1 MDRGM
6 TSGLRCL
13 FFFAYRRG
21 QHEGTILNRRENTIS
36 VYLILQLT
44 VIAHSIIYFFSYSS
58 KSLSTF
64 RIKFCIFFFCFLFWI
79 VVNFV
84 TFTFVDVSF
93 LDHHLVFYCYKF
105 WNFFSYIVF
114 LHWIWLDWLT
124 IWNMKSKIPGIR
136 EILIPYIFDT

>member
-64 RIKFCIFFFCFLFWI
+64 RIKFCIFFVSYSELLSTLSHSHSLMFPSSTIIWFSI
-79 VVNFV
+79 VTSFEI
-84 TFTFVDVSF
+84 SF
-93 LDHHLVFYCYKF
+93 LTL
-105 WNFFSYIVF
+105 FFCIGY
-114 LHWIWLDWLT
+114 DLT
-124 IWNMKSKIPGIR
+124 
-136 EILIPYIFDT
+136 D